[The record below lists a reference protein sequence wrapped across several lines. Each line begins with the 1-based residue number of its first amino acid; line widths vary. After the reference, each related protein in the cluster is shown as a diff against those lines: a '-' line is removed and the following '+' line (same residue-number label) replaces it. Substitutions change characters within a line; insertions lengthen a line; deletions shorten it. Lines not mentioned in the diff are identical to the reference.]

1 MMAVGICTIE
11 LHIPD
16 SGSLKSRRKV
26 LRHLKERI
34 RQSYNVSVS
43 ELDDGQRWQRAVL
56 GIACVGN
63 ERRKVNQVLDKVVNL
78 VEGNLAV
85 SIISYQIE
93 IL

>member
-1 MMAVGICTIE
+1 MAVGICTIE

-34 RQSYNVSVS
+34 RQSFNVSVS
-43 ELDDGQRWQRAVL
+43 ELDDGRLWQRAVL
-56 GIACVGN
+56 GVACVAN
-63 ERRKVNQVLDKVVNL
+63 ERRHVNQVLDKVVSL
-78 VEGNLAV
+78 VQGNLTV
-85 SIISYQIE
+85 SVISYQIE